1 MPSANGAGTFYSAIW
16 DTSGTDWL
24 IHNGSTDATIDLRA
38 ATLEYEIGGGGF
50 VSQVEGIFGG
60 LTIAHDVVIEN
71 ARGGD
76 GDDIIQGNDVSNRVV
91 GGGGEDR
98 LYGRN
103 GNDFLEGGDG
113 GDALFGGGGI
123 DTASFRDST
132 SGVTADLR
140 DGVGSRGEAS
150 GDTYSLIENLAG
162 GDYTD
167 SLRGDNTNNRLD
179 GREGNDFLY
188 GRGGDDFLNG
198 GANSDVLNGGAGD
211 DTLTGSTGADTLDGG
226 SGDDTLLGGTNDG
239 NEDTFVFS
247 LGYDEDRINGYEQGN
262 DRIELDN
269 VLWAGNS
276 NIVSRKSVIDEFGS
290 LNANGTILTLDFG
303 GGDVLEVQNSAG
315 IDFNTLGSDLLIV

>member
-1 MPSANGAGTFYSAIW
+1 M
-16 DTSGTDWL
+16 
-24 IHNGSTDATIDLRA
+24 
-38 ATLEYEIGGGGF
+38 IGG
-50 VSQVEGIFGG
+50 
-60 LTIAHDVVIEN
+60 A
-71 ARGGD
+71 
-76 GDDIIQGNDVSNRVV
+76 
-91 GGGGEDR
+91 GEDR
-98 LYGRN
+98 L
-103 GNDFLEGGDG
+103 L
-113 GDALFGGGGI
+113 GGGGI
-123 DTASFRDST
+123 DTASFEDST

-150 GDTYSLIENLAG
+150 GDTYSLIENLVG
-162 GDYTD
+162 GGYND
-167 SLRGDNTNNRLD
+167 SLRGDDTNNRL
-179 GREGNDFLY
+179 EGSAGGDFLY

-198 GANSDVLNGGAGD
+198 GASSDVLSGGAGD

-226 SGDDTLLGGTNDG
+226 AGDDTLLGGTNDG

-247 LGYDEDRINGYEQGN
+247 FGYDEDRINGYEQGN

-315 IDFNTLGSDLLIV
+315 IDFNTLGSDLQIV